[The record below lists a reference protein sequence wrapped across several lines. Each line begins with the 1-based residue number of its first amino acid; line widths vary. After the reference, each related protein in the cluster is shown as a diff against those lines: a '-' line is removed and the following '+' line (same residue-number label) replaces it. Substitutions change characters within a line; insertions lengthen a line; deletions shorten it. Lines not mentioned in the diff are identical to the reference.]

1 MNPSYRIDHE
11 GSAEGGS
18 DVRGAV
24 LLMLCGGTAF
34 WLNIQSK
41 PSDWPDLEPT
51 SERILRRFAAA
62 P

>member
-24 LLMLCGGTAF
+24 LLMLCDETASGSTF
-34 WLNIQSK
+34 RANRPTGPIWNPR
-41 PSDWPDLEPT
+41 PSE
-51 SERILRRFAAA
+51 S
-62 P
+62 